1 MWLLDIKIIAV
12 WKDLKEVMRENP
24 VEDKTFENGQCNF
37 ITQFSSLSFS
47 DIRGFLYSIGKDLE
61 MISG

>member
-12 WKDLKEVMRENP
+12 WQDLKEVMRENP
-24 VEDKTFENGQCNF
+24 MEGNTCEDGQCNF
-37 ITQFSSLSFS
+37 ITQFCSSSFS
-47 DIRGFLYSIGKDLE
+47 DIRGFLYNIGKDLE